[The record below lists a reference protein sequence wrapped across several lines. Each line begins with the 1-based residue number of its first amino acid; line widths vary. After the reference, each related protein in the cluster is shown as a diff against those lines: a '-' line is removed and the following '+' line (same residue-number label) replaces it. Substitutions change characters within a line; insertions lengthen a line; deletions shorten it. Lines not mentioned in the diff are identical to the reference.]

1 MKVHI
6 LFLGYLI
13 KFIINKIRGIREY
26 MNSFEIFTGIFGGLG
41 LFLYGMKLMSD
52 GLENIAG
59 EKLKSILEKITKSKI
74 MGVLVGTVVTAII
87 QSSSATTVM
96 VVSFVNAGL
105 MTLTQATGVI
115 LGSNIGT
122 TITAQMV
129 SFKLEVIAPIFIGIG
144 AIVMMIAKKKKTKDL
159 AYIALGFGILF
170 MGMGL
175 MSSSLKPV
183 SELAIFNNFILLVGK
198 TPILGV
204 IIGMLMTAIL
214 QSSSATTGILVAL
227 GASGNIDMNIAFPI
241 VLGCNI
247 GTCITAI
254 LAGLTANRT
263 AKKAALLHLF
273 FNIFGTIIF
282 LPFSDQVVM
291 LVQYLTPD
299 NVARQ
304 VANAHTIFNVV
315 ITIFILPISK
325 YFVNLVN
332 KILPNDGN
340 MLVCGAIYLDKKL
353 LETPIVASTQV
364 VKETIRMVQIARDN
378 FQLAMQSFFYG
389 KDEDIKN
396 VYENENIINTLEKE
410 ITEYLIAI
418 SQHNLPGEN
427 AELVSEVYH
436 TINDIERIGDHA
448 ENIVELAINKL
459 DNNIELSNEAL
470 KEIEEIFKATLESVD
485 IAIRCFKQR
494 ECNDEI
500 IANEIEERIDML
512 EKSFRNNNIIR
523 LNSKQCYANAGLMF
537 FDLLSNL
544 ERIGDHANNIATVK
558 EKHTHKTYA

>member
-1 MKVHI
+1 MD
-6 LFLGYLI
+6 
-13 KFIINKIRGIREY
+13 
-26 MNSFEIFTGIFGGLG
+26 SFEIFTGIFGGLG

-59 EKLKSILEKITKSKI
+59 EKLKGILEKITSNKI
-74 MGVLVGTVVTAII
+74 MGVLVGIVVTAII
-87 QSSSATTVM
+87 QSSSAVTVM

-129 SFKLEVIAPIFIGIG
+129 SFKLEIIAPIFIGVG
-144 AIVMMIAKKKKTKDL
+144 AIVMIGAKRKKVKDL

-175 MSSSLKPV
+175 MSASLKPV
-183 SELAIFNNFILLVGK
+183 SELDIFNNFILLVANN
-198 TPILGV
+198 PILGV
-204 IIGMLMTAIL
+204 LIGMLMTAIL

-227 GASGNIDMNIAFPI
+227 GASGNIDMNVAFPI

-282 LPFSDQVVM
+282 LPFSDKVVM
-291 LVQYLTPD
+291 IVQYLTPD
-299 NVARQ
+299 SVARQ
-304 VANAHTIFNVV
+304 IANAHTIFNIV
-315 ITIFILPISK
+315 ITILILPISK

-332 KILPNDGN
+332 KILPDNGN
-340 MLVCGAIYLDKKL
+340 VMMCGAIYLDKKL
-353 LETPIVASTQV
+353 LETPVVAITQV
-364 VKETIRMVQIARDN
+364 VKETIRMAQIARNN

-389 KDEDIKN
+389 KDEDIKS

-418 SQHNLPGEN
+418 SQHNLPEEN
-427 AELVSEVYH
+427 AELISEVYH

-448 ENIVELAINKL
+448 ENIVELAINKFN
-459 DNNIELSNEAL
+459 NNIELSNEAL
-470 KEIEEIFKATLESVD
+470 KEIEEISNVTLESLD
-485 IAIRCFKQR
+485 IAIKCFKEK
-494 ECNDEI
+494 ECKDNI
-500 IANEIEERIDML
+500 IVNEIEERIDKL

-523 LNSKQCYANAGLMF
+523 LNSKQCYANAGVMF

-544 ERIGDHANNIATVK
+544 ERIGDHANNIATIK
-558 EKHTHKTYA
+558 EKNTNIIYE

>member
-1 MKVHI
+1 
-6 LFLGYLI
+6 
-13 KFIINKIRGIREY
+13 

-59 EKLKSILEKITKSKI
+59 EKLKSILEKITSNKI
-74 MGVLVGTVVTAII
+74 MGVLVGTIVTAII
-87 QSSSATTVM
+87 QSSSAITVM

-105 MTLTQATGVI
+105 MTLGQATGVI

-129 SFKLEVIAPIFIGIG
+129 SLKLEVIAPIFIGIG
-144 AIVMMIAKKKKTKDL
+144 AIVIVVTKNKRVKDL
-159 AYIALGFGILF
+159 AYIALGFGVLF

-183 SELAIFNNFILLVGK
+183 SELAIFNKFILLVGK
-198 TPILGV
+198 NSILGV
-204 IIGMLMTAIL
+204 LIGILITAIL

-227 GASGNIDMNIAFPI
+227 AVSGNLDMSVAFPI
-241 VLGCNI
+241 ILGCNI

-254 LAGLTANRT
+254 LAGLTANRI

-273 FNIFGTIIF
+273 FNIFGTILF
-282 LPFSDQVVM
+282 LPFSDKVVM
-291 LVQYLTPD
+291 IVQYLTPD

-304 VANAHTIFNVV
+304 VANSHTIFNVV

-325 YFVNLVN
+325 YFVKLVN
-332 KILPNDGN
+332 KILPDDGRRQ
-340 MLVCGAIYLDKKL
+340 VCGAIYLDKKL

-364 VKETIRMVQIARDN
+364 VKETIRMAEIARNN

-396 VYENENIINTLEKE
+396 VYENENIINMLEKE
-410 ITEYLIAI
+410 ITEYLIAL
-418 SQHNLPGEN
+418 SQHNLPEEN

-448 ENIVELAINKL
+448 ENIVELAINKIN
-459 DNNIELSNEAL
+459 NNIQLSDEAL
-470 KEIEEIFKATLESVD
+470 KEVEEISKATLESVD
-485 IAIRCFKQR
+485 IAIRCFKKR
-494 ECNDEI
+494 ESNDEI
-500 IANEIEERIDML
+500 IVNEIEDRIDIL
-512 EKSFRNNNIIR
+512 EKNFRNNNIMR
-523 LNSKQCYANAGLMF
+523 LNSRQCYANAGVMF

-558 EKHTHKTYA
+558 ENHVHRTYA

>member
-1 MKVHI
+1 
-6 LFLGYLI
+6 
-13 KFIINKIRGIREY
+13 

-59 EKLKSILEKITKSKI
+59 EKLKSILEKITSNKI
-74 MGVLVGTVVTAII
+74 MGVLVGTSVTAII
-87 QSSSATTVM
+87 QSSSAITVM

-105 MTLTQATGVI
+105 MTLGQATGVI

-129 SFKLEVIAPIFIGIG
+129 SLKLEVIAPIFIGIG
-144 AIVMMIAKKKKTKDL
+144 AIVIVVTKNKKVKAL
-159 AYIALGFGILF
+159 AYIALGIGVLF
-170 MGMGL
+170 IEMGL

-183 SELAIFNNFILLVGK
+183 SELAIFNKFILLVGK
-198 TPILGV
+198 NSILGV
-204 IIGMLMTAIL
+204 LIGILITAIL

-227 GASGNIDMNIAFPI
+227 AVSGNLDMSVAFPI
-241 VLGCNI
+241 ILGCNI

-254 LAGLTANRT
+254 LAGLTANRI

-273 FNIFGTIIF
+273 FNIFGTILF
-282 LPFSDQVVM
+282 LPFSDKVVM
-291 LVQYLTPD
+291 IVQYLTPD

-325 YFVNLVN
+325 YFVKLVN
-332 KILPNDGN
+332 KILPDDGRRQ
-340 MLVCGAIYLDKKL
+340 VCGAIYLDKKL

-364 VKETIRMVQIARDN
+364 VKETIRMAEIARNN

-396 VYENENIINTLEKE
+396 VYENENIINMLEKE
-410 ITEYLIAI
+410 ITEYLIAL
-418 SQHNLPGEN
+418 SQHNLPEEN

-448 ENIVELAINKL
+448 ENIVELAINKIN
-459 DNNIELSNEAL
+459 NNIQLSDEAL
-470 KEIEEIFKATLESVD
+470 KEVEEISKATLESVD
-485 IAIRCFKQR
+485 IAIRCFKKR
-494 ECNDEI
+494 ESNDEI
-500 IANEIEERIDML
+500 IVNEIEDRIDIL
-512 EKSFRNNNIIR
+512 EKNFRNNNIMR
-523 LNSKQCYANAGLMF
+523 LNSRQCYANAGVMF

-558 EKHTHKTYA
+558 ENHVHRTYA

>member
-1 MKVHI
+1 MD
-6 LFLGYLI
+6 
-13 KFIINKIRGIREY
+13 
-26 MNSFEIFTGIFGGLG
+26 SFEIFTGIFGGLG

-59 EKLKSILEKITKSKI
+59 EKLKGILEKITSNKI
-74 MGVLVGTVVTAII
+74 MGVLVGIVVTAII
-87 QSSSATTVM
+87 QSSSAVTVM

-129 SFKLEVIAPIFIGIG
+129 SFKLEIIAPIFIGGG
-144 AIVMMIAKKKKTKDL
+144 AIVMIGAKRKKVKDL

-175 MSSSLKPV
+175 MSASLKPV
-183 SELAIFNNFILLVGK
+183 SELDIFNNFILLVANN
-198 TPILGV
+198 PILGV
-204 IIGMLMTAIL
+204 LIGMLMTAIL

-227 GASGNIDMNIAFPI
+227 GASGNIDMNVAFPI

-282 LPFSDQVVM
+282 LPFSDKVVM
-291 LVQYLTPD
+291 IVQYLTPD
-299 NVARQ
+299 SVARQ
-304 VANAHTIFNVV
+304 IANAHTIFNIV
-315 ITIFILPISK
+315 ITILILPISK

-332 KILPNDGN
+332 KILPDNGN
-340 MLVCGAIYLDKKL
+340 VMMCGAIYLDKKL
-353 LETPIVASTQV
+353 LETPVVAITQV
-364 VKETIRMVQIARDN
+364 VKETIRMAQIARNN

-389 KDEDIKN
+389 KDEDIKS

-418 SQHNLPGEN
+418 SQHNLPEEN
-427 AELVSEVYH
+427 AELISEVYH

-448 ENIVELAINKL
+448 ENIVELAINKFN
-459 DNNIELSNEAL
+459 NNIELSNEAL
-470 KEIEEIFKATLESVD
+470 KEIEEISNVTLESLD
-485 IAIRCFKQR
+485 IAIKCFKEK
-494 ECNDEI
+494 ECKDNI
-500 IANEIEERIDML
+500 IVNEIEERIDKL

-523 LNSKQCYANAGLMF
+523 LNSKQCYANAGVMF

-544 ERIGDHANNIATVK
+544 ERIGDHANNIATIK
-558 EKHTHKTYA
+558 EKNTNIIYE

>member
-1 MKVHI
+1 
-6 LFLGYLI
+6 
-13 KFIINKIRGIREY
+13 

-59 EKLKSILEKITKSKI
+59 EKLKSILEKITSNKI
-74 MGVLVGTVVTAII
+74 MGVLVGTIVTAII
-87 QSSSATTVM
+87 QSSSAITVM

-105 MTLTQATGVI
+105 MTLGQATGVI

-129 SFKLEVIAPIFIGIG
+129 SLNLEVIAPIFIGIG
-144 AIVMMIAKKKKTKDL
+144 AIVIVVTKNKRVKDL
-159 AYIALGFGILF
+159 AYIALGFGVLF

-183 SELAIFNNFILLVGK
+183 SELAIFNKFILLVGK
-198 TPILGV
+198 NSILGV
-204 IIGMLMTAIL
+204 LIGILITAIL

-227 GASGNIDMNIAFPI
+227 AVSGNLDMSVAFPI
-241 VLGCNI
+241 ILGCNI

-254 LAGLTANRT
+254 LAGLTANRI

-273 FNIFGTIIF
+273 FNIFGTILF
-282 LPFSDQVVM
+282 LPFSDKVVM
-291 LVQYLTPD
+291 IVQYLTPD

-325 YFVNLVN
+325 YFVKLVN
-332 KILPNDGN
+332 KILPDDGRRQ
-340 MLVCGAIYLDKKL
+340 VCGAIYLDKKL

-364 VKETIRMVQIARDN
+364 VKETIRMAEIARNN

-396 VYENENIINTLEKE
+396 VYENENIINMLEKE
-410 ITEYLIAI
+410 ITEYLIAL
-418 SQHNLPGEN
+418 SQHNLPEEN

-448 ENIVELAINKL
+448 ENIVELAINKIN
-459 DNNIELSNEAL
+459 NNIQLSDEAL
-470 KEIEEIFKATLESVD
+470 KEVKEISKATLESVD
-485 IAIRCFKQR
+485 IAIRCFKKR
-494 ECNDEI
+494 ESNDEI
-500 IANEIEERIDML
+500 IVNEIEERIDIL
-512 EKSFRNNNIIR
+512 EKSFRNNNIMR
-523 LNSKQCYANAGLMF
+523 LNSRQCYANAGLMF

-558 EKHTHKTYA
+558 ENHVHRTYA

>member
-1 MKVHI
+1 
-6 LFLGYLI
+6 
-13 KFIINKIRGIREY
+13 

-59 EKLKSILEKITKSKI
+59 EKLKSILEKITSNKI
-74 MGVLVGTVVTAII
+74 MGVLVGTIVTAII
-87 QSSSATTVM
+87 QSSSAITVM

-105 MTLTQATGVI
+105 MTLGQATGVI

-129 SFKLEVIAPIFIGIG
+129 SLNLEVIAPIFIGIG
-144 AIVMMIAKKKKTKDL
+144 AIVIVVTKNKKVKDL
-159 AYIALGFGILF
+159 AYIALGFGVLF

-183 SELAIFNNFILLVGK
+183 SELAIFNKFILLVGK
-198 TPILGV
+198 NSILGV
-204 IIGMLMTAIL
+204 LIGILITAIL

-227 GASGNIDMNIAFPI
+227 AVSGNLDMSVAFPI
-241 VLGCNI
+241 ILGCNI

-254 LAGLTANRT
+254 LAGLTANRI

-273 FNIFGTIIF
+273 FNIFGTILF
-282 LPFSDQVVM
+282 LPFSDKVVM
-291 LVQYLTPD
+291 IVQYLTPD

-304 VANAHTIFNVV
+304 VANSHTIFNVV
-315 ITIFILPISK
+315 ITLFILPISK
-325 YFVNLVN
+325 YFVKLVN
-332 KILPNDGN
+332 KILPDDGRRQ
-340 MLVCGAIYLDKKL
+340 VCGAIYLDKKL

-364 VKETIRMVQIARDN
+364 VKETIRMAEIARNN

-389 KDEDIKN
+389 NDEDIKN
-396 VYENENIINTLEKE
+396 VYENENIINMLEKE
-410 ITEYLIAI
+410 ITEYLIAL
-418 SQHNLPGEN
+418 SQHNLPEEN

-448 ENIVELAINKL
+448 ENIVELAINKIN
-459 DNNIELSNEAL
+459 NNIQLSDEAL
-470 KEIEEIFKATLESVD
+470 KEVEEISKATLESVD
-485 IAIRCFKQR
+485 IAIRCFKKR
-494 ECNDEI
+494 ESNDEI
-500 IANEIEERIDML
+500 IVNEIEERIDIL
-512 EKSFRNNNIIR
+512 EKSFRNNNIMR
-523 LNSKQCYANAGLMF
+523 LNSRQCYANAGLMF

-558 EKHTHKTYA
+558 ENHVHRTYA

>member
-1 MKVHI
+1 
-6 LFLGYLI
+6 
-13 KFIINKIRGIREY
+13 

-59 EKLKSILEKITKSKI
+59 EKLKSILEKITSNKI
-74 MGVLVGTVVTAII
+74 MGVLVGTIVTAII
-87 QSSSATTVM
+87 QSSSAITVM

-105 MTLTQATGVI
+105 MTLGQATGVI

-129 SFKLEVIAPIFIGIG
+129 SLKLEVIAPIFIGIG
-144 AIVMMIAKKKKTKDL
+144 AIVIVVTKNKRVKDL
-159 AYIALGFGILF
+159 AYIALGFGVLF

-183 SELAIFNNFILLVGK
+183 SELAIFNKFILLVGK
-198 TPILGV
+198 NSILGV
-204 IIGMLMTAIL
+204 LIGILITAIL

-227 GASGNIDMNIAFPI
+227 AVSGNLDMSVAFPI
-241 VLGCNI
+241 ILGCNI

-254 LAGLTANRT
+254 LAGLTANRI

-273 FNIFGTIIF
+273 FNIFGTILF
-282 LPFSDQVVM
+282 LPFSDKVVM
-291 LVQYLTPD
+291 IVQYLTPD

-325 YFVNLVN
+325 YFVKLVN
-332 KILPNDGN
+332 KILPDDGRRQ
-340 MLVCGAIYLDKKL
+340 VCGAIYLDKKL

-364 VKETIRMVQIARDN
+364 VKETIRMAEIARNN

-396 VYENENIINTLEKE
+396 VYENENIINMLEKE
-410 ITEYLIAI
+410 ITEYLIAL
-418 SQHNLPGEN
+418 SQHNLPEEN

-448 ENIVELAINKL
+448 ENIVELAINKIN
-459 DNNIELSNEAL
+459 NNIQLSDEAL
-470 KEIEEIFKATLESVD
+470 KEVEEISKATLESVD
-485 IAIRCFKQR
+485 IAIRCFKKR
-494 ECNDEI
+494 ESNDEI
-500 IANEIEERIDML
+500 IVNEIEERIDIL
-512 EKSFRNNNIIR
+512 EKSFRNNNIMR
-523 LNSKQCYANAGLMF
+523 LNSRQCYANAGVMF

-558 EKHTHKTYA
+558 ENHVHRTYA

>member
-1 MKVHI
+1 
-6 LFLGYLI
+6 
-13 KFIINKIRGIREY
+13 

-59 EKLKSILEKITKSKI
+59 EKLKSILEKITSNKI
-74 MGVLVGTVVTAII
+74 MGVLVGTIVTAII
-87 QSSSATTVM
+87 QSSSAITVM

-105 MTLTQATGVI
+105 MTLGQATGVI

-129 SFKLEVIAPIFIGIG
+129 SLKLEVIAPIFIGIG
-144 AIVMMIAKKKKTKDL
+144 AIVIVVTKNKRVKDL
-159 AYIALGFGILF
+159 AYIALGFGVLF

-183 SELAIFNNFILLVGK
+183 SELAIFNKFILLVGK
-198 TPILGV
+198 NSILGV
-204 IIGMLMTAIL
+204 LIGILITAIL

-227 GASGNIDMNIAFPI
+227 AVSGNLDMSVAFPI
-241 VLGCNI
+241 ILGCNI

-254 LAGLTANRT
+254 LAGLTANRI

-273 FNIFGTIIF
+273 FNIFGTILF
-282 LPFSDQVVM
+282 LPFSDKVVM
-291 LVQYLTPD
+291 IVQYLTPD

-325 YFVNLVN
+325 YFVKLVN
-332 KILPNDGN
+332 KILPDDGRRQ
-340 MLVCGAIYLDKKL
+340 VCGAIYLDKKL

-364 VKETIRMVQIARDN
+364 VKETIRMAEIARNN

-389 KDEDIKN
+389 NDEDIKN
-396 VYENENIINTLEKE
+396 VYENENIINMLEKE
-410 ITEYLIAI
+410 ITEYLIAL
-418 SQHNLPGEN
+418 SQHNLPEEN

-448 ENIVELAINKL
+448 ENIVELAINKIN
-459 DNNIELSNEAL
+459 NNIQLSDEAL
-470 KEIEEIFKATLESVD
+470 KEVEEISKATLESVD
-485 IAIRCFKQR
+485 IAIRCFKKR
-494 ECNDEI
+494 ESNDEI
-500 IANEIEERIDML
+500 IVNEIEERIDIL
-512 EKSFRNNNIIR
+512 EKSFRNNNIMR
-523 LNSKQCYANAGLMF
+523 LNSRQCYANAGVMF

-558 EKHTHKTYA
+558 ENHVHRTYA

>member
-1 MKVHI
+1 
-6 LFLGYLI
+6 
-13 KFIINKIRGIREY
+13 

-59 EKLKSILEKITKSKI
+59 EKLKSILEKITSNKI
-74 MGVLVGTVVTAII
+74 MGVLVGTIVTAII
-87 QSSSATTVM
+87 QSSSAITVM

-105 MTLTQATGVI
+105 MTLGQATGVI

-129 SFKLEVIAPIFIGIG
+129 SLKLEVIAPIFIGIG
-144 AIVMMIAKKKKTKDL
+144 AIVIVVTKNKRVKDL
-159 AYIALGFGILF
+159 AYIALGFGVLF

-183 SELAIFNNFILLVGK
+183 SELAIFNKFILLVGK
-198 TPILGV
+198 NSILGV
-204 IIGMLMTAIL
+204 LIGILITAIL

-227 GASGNIDMNIAFPI
+227 AVSGNLDMSVAFPI
-241 VLGCNI
+241 ILGCNI

-254 LAGLTANRT
+254 LAGLTANRI

-273 FNIFGTIIF
+273 FNIFGTILF
-282 LPFSDQVVM
+282 LPFSDKVVM
-291 LVQYLTPD
+291 IVQYLTPD

-325 YFVNLVN
+325 YFVKLVN
-332 KILPNDGN
+332 KILPDDGRRQ
-340 MLVCGAIYLDKKL
+340 VCGAIYLDKKL

-364 VKETIRMVQIARDN
+364 VKETIRMAEIARNN

-396 VYENENIINTLEKE
+396 VYENENIINMLEKE
-410 ITEYLIAI
+410 ITEYLIAL
-418 SQHNLPGEN
+418 SQHNLPEEN

-448 ENIVELAINKL
+448 ENIVELAINKIN
-459 DNNIELSNEAL
+459 NNIQLSDEAL
-470 KEIEEIFKATLESVD
+470 KEVEEISKATLESVD
-485 IAIRCFKQR
+485 IAIRCFKKR
-494 ECNDEI
+494 ESNDEI
-500 IANEIEERIDML
+500 IVNEIEDRIDIL
-512 EKSFRNNNIIR
+512 EKNFRNNNIMR
-523 LNSKQCYANAGLMF
+523 LNSRQCYANAGVMF

-558 EKHTHKTYA
+558 ENHVHRTYA